1 MQLRVLRALGLAV
14 LLAASAARAAP
25 ETTEM
30 DVTSRPITN
39 FRIGSSQQR
48 FGELEFAG
56 GLEMNAS
63 SRHFGGLSAIH
74 VAGDQS
80 RILGVADTGFWY
92 KGRIARD
99 ETGRATGLADVSM
112 WEMTEFGE
120 EKWEVDAEGMTVS
133 GDDAYVSFEREHRVA
148 EWKLGKDGFPVL
160 QRQYAP
166 PVDLR
171 ELRSNRGFETVAIA
185 PQGLAYARA
194 LVGISEKSLDRNR
207 NIMAFVRH
215 PDGSSFEFSVKRVG
229 DFDITDGAFLPDGD
243 MILLE
248 RRFNLSEGVAMRLR
262 RIRGTDIAKG
272 STVDGEILLEA
283 DLLYQIDNMEGLSV
297 TVDPDGTPRLTL
309 VSDDNHSILQR
320 NLLLE
325 FRLVGKDGAPS

>member
-1 MQLRVLRALGLAV
+1 MLLRPLRALGLAV
-14 LLAASAARAAP
+14 LFATSAAGAAP
-25 ETTEM
+25 DTIKM
-30 DVTSRPITN
+30 DVTSRPIAD

-74 VAGDQS
+74 VFGDQS
-80 RILGVADTGFWY
+80 SILGVADTGFWY
-92 KGRIARD
+92 KGRIERD
-99 ETGRATGLADVSM
+99 ATGRATGLTDVSM
-112 WEMTEFGE
+112 REMSEFGE
-120 EKWEVDAEGMTVS
+120 GKWLTDAEGMTVS
-133 GDDAYVSFEREHRVA
+133 GDDVYVSFERVHRIA
-148 EWKLGKDGFPVL
+148 ELKRGDDGFPVL
-160 QRQYAP
+160 QRQYEP

-171 ELRSNRGFETVAIA
+171 ELRSNRGFETIAVA
-185 PQGLAYARA
+185 PEGLPYAGA

-215 PDGSSFEFSVKRVG
+215 KDGSSCEFAVKRVG
-229 DFDITDGAFLPDGD
+229 EFDITDGDFLPDGD

-248 RRFNLSEGVAMRLR
+248 RRFNISDGIGMRLR
-262 RIRGTDIAKG
+262 RVHGADIEKG
-272 STVDGEILLEA
+272 ATVDGEIILEA
-283 DLLYQIDNMEGLSV
+283 DLLYQIDNMEGLSI
-297 TVDPDGTPRLTL
+297 TIDPDGTPRLTL

-325 FRLVGKDGAPS
+325 FRLVGQDGAPS